1 MTEPLPAPA
10 APEPA
15 GPPAEP
21 LHLPTIAT
29 LPVAQLAALAARL
42 GVRTHPPR
50 PRPALLNDIARAAL
64 AAQTSSSSPA
74 AGRVTTEGVLEIV
87 PELGGG
93 GVLRCPA
100 TSFLPAPWDAF
111 VPVGVMKNL
120 GLRPGHLVTGTV
132 REPAGGQRDKL
143 MVLDRVTAVEHAPP
157 ESWRTPKDFEALTP
171 MFPDRRII
179 LESLAYSDVTIRAID
194 LVATL
199 GRGQRGLIVAPP
211 RGGKTVM
218 LKSIAKAIRAAEP
231 EVHLILLL
239 VDERPEE
246 VTDFRAE
253 VDADIFASTFDE
265 GSDRHIQVAELVA
278 ERAKR
283 LVELGRHVV
292 ILLDSITRLSR
303 GYNGVIATGKAA
315 RTMTGGVDAKALA
328 RPKKF
333 FSAARN
339 CEEGGSLTILA
350 TVLIE
355 TGSKADDVIF
365 EEYKG
370 TGNMELHLDRELL
383 ERRVFPAIQ
392 ILKSGTRRDELLY
405 HPDELARVHLLRRQ
419 LAELPAME
427 AMEQLIGA
435 LHATKSNAE
444 LLLLGLR
451 T

>member
-1 MTEPLPAPA
+1 MTEPLPAPT
-10 APEPA
+10 APEA
-15 GPPAEP
+15 NTPAET
-21 LHLPTIAT
+21 LHLP
-29 LPVAQLAALAARL
+29 ALAVLPGAKLAELATRFGL
-42 GVRTHPPR
+42 RTHPPR
-50 PRPALLNDIARAAL
+50 PRPTLVNDIARAAL
-64 AAQTSSSSPA
+64 GGTSPTGV
-74 AGRVTTEGVLEIV
+74 GRVTTEGVLEIA

-100 TSFLPAPWDAF
+100 TSFLPAPWDVF
-111 VPVGVMKNL
+111 VPVGVMKTL
-120 GLRPGHLVTGTV
+120 GLRPGHRVAATV
-132 REPAGGQRDKL
+132 RAPVGGQRDKL
-143 MVLDRVTAVEHAPP
+143 MVVDRVTAVEDIPV
-157 ESWRTPKDFEALTP
+157 ETWRSPKDFETMTP
-171 MFPDRRII
+171 MFPNRRII
-179 LESLAYSDVTIRAID
+179 LESPAYSDVTIRAID

-218 LKSIAKAIRAAEP
+218 LKSIAKAIRAGEP

-239 VDERPEE
+239 IDERPEE

-283 LVELGRHVV
+283 LVELGRDVI

-427 AMEQLIGA
+427 AMEQLITA
-435 LHATKSNAE
+435 LHATKSNTE
-444 LLLLGLR
+444 LLLMGLR
-451 T
+451 L

>member
-1 MTEPLPAPA
+1 MTDPLPAA
-10 APEPA
+10 
-15 GPPAEP
+15 PAEPP
-21 LHLPTIAT
+21 LHLPDLAV
-29 LPVAQLAALAARL
+29 LPGAKLAELAARHGL
-42 GVRTHPPR
+42 RTHPPR
-50 PRPALLNDIARAAL
+50 PRPTLVNDLARAVL
-64 AAQTSSSSPA
+64 AASPA
-74 AGRVTTEGVLEIV
+74 SPDNGAAVPGARTVTTEGVLEIA

-100 TSFLPAPWDAF
+100 MSFLPAPWDVF

-120 GLRPGHLVTGTV
+120 GLRPGHLVAATV
-132 REPAGGQRDKL
+132 RAPVGGQRDKL
-143 MVLDRVTAVEHAPP
+143 MVADRVTAVEGVPA
-157 ESWRTPKDFEALTP
+157 ETWRTPKDFEILTP

-179 LESLAYSDVTIRAID
+179 LESPAYTDVTIRAID

-218 LKSIAKAIRAAEP
+218 LKSIAKAIRAGEP
-231 EVHLILLL
+231 GVHLIILLI
-239 VDERPEE
+239 DERPEE
-246 VTDFRAE
+246 VTDFRSE

-278 ERAKR
+278 DRAKR
-283 LVELGRHVV
+283 LVEMGRDVV

-419 LAELPAME
+419 LAELPTME
-427 AMEQLIGA
+427 AMEQLITA

-451 T
+451 L